1 MEKQKRITLNAD
13 KRKVIADVFQNHFED
28 NSKFKKAWQQAKETY
43 NDMRSIAKTKIDVL
57 VRTHQPQEDVDTIRA
72 MNNKYGDSGG
82 QLYHDNCFHFQT
94 PTVNDNGEEDTDD
107 IKIDFTLEP
116 SLSGYHRSSAFGR
129 SYYREEMKAKG
140 EKHQKL
146 SRENKIAGQEF
157 LDQNKTKEGVLVRR
171 SNLQFKE
178 IVRGT
183 GIVPDYD
190 DVVTVHY
197 TGYLVDGHKFDSS
210 YDRGE
215 PAIFPVKGVIP
226 GWTEIL
232 QIMPVGSKW
241 EVYIPYNLAYGERG
255 IQGPEKGTY
264 VIPPSATLIF
274 EIELLGISD

>member
-1 MEKQKRITLNAD
+1 MD
-13 KRKVIADVFQNHFED
+13 VRKILLIIFLIAACNQTDSSDEDAPLSTFKDSLSYSMGINIGKNLPPYADVDKDLVKKGLDDFFED
-28 NSKFKKAWQQAKETY
+28 NEPLLDTAERQQILREFNVSMAELERD
-43 NDMRSIAKTKIDVL
+43 DMRA
-57 VRTHQPQEDVDTIRA
+57 Q
-72 MNNKYGDSGG
+72 
-82 QLYHDNCFHFQT
+82 
-94 PTVNDNGEEDTDD
+94 GEE
-107 IKIDFTLEP
+107 
-116 SLSGYHRSSAFGR
+116 Y
-129 SYYREEMKAKG
+129 
-140 EKHQKL
+140 QQL

>member
-1 MEKQKRITLNAD
+1 MD
-13 KRKVIADVFQNHFED
+13 VRKILLIIFLIAACNQTDSSDEDVPLSTFKDSLSYSMGINIGKNLPPYADVDKDLVKKGLDDFFENNEPLLD
-28 NSKFKKAWQQAKETY
+28 AAARQQVLREFNVSMAELER
-43 NDMRSIAKTKIDVL
+43 DEMRA
-57 VRTHQPQEDVDTIRA
+57 Q
-72 MNNKYGDSGG
+72 
-82 QLYHDNCFHFQT
+82 
-94 PTVNDNGEEDTDD
+94 GEE
-107 IKIDFTLEP
+107 
-116 SLSGYHRSSAFGR
+116 Y
-129 SYYREEMKAKG
+129 
-140 EKHQKL
+140 QQL

-210 YDRGE
+210 YDRGN
-215 PAIFPVKGVIP
+215 AATFPVKGVIP
-226 GWTEIL
+226 GWTERL

-241 EVYIPYNLAYGERG
+241 EVYIPYNLGYGEKG
-255 IQGPEKGTY
+255 IQGQEKGTY

-274 EIELLGISD
+274 EIELLGISN